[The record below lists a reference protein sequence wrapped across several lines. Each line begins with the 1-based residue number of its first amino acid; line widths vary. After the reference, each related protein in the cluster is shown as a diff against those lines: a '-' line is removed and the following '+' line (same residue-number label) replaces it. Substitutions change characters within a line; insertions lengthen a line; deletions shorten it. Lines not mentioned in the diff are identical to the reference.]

1 MLVSSTPSGPWS
13 TCNNAHTINCTN
25 PFSTFVT
32 TTGPQDSWEKLST
45 CGHITPQ
52 AMSSHSLHSK
62 AVSYHNF
69 ATTTSPSLPM

>member
-32 TTGPQDSWEKLST
+32 TTGPHAGQL
-45 CGHITPQ
+45 G
-52 AMSSHSLHSK
+52 K
-62 AVSYHNF
+62 AVHVWSHHTSGNVIAFF
-69 ATTTSPSLPM
+69 AFQSCILS